1 MAPDPPVRRRAAAVA
16 GHTGD
21 VDTARDAWI
30 DPDPTVRATAAG
42 ALARLG
48 ELTSSDVHAGLAD
61 ADPRVRRRVAELAGH
76 EHRGD
81 PTVDADVL
89 TALGDGHPAVAE
101 MAAWALG
108 ERFEPDLET
117 GERHHPTPRPVLD
130 GLVAAAERHD
140 DALTR
145 EAAVAALGAIGDPT
159 SLEAL
164 LAATTDKPA
173 VRRRAAIALVSHLD
187 DPRAVA
193 ALRGLA
199 TDRDWQVRD
208 AVNILLTDLDLTP

>member
-1 MAPDPPVRRRAAAVA
+1 MANDPAGRRRAAAIA

-21 VDTARDAWI
+21 LDTARRAWT

-42 ALARLG
+42 ALARLS
-48 ELTSSDVHAGLAD
+48 ELTTDDVRAGLTD
-61 ADPRVRRRVAELAGH
+61 ADPRVRRRVAELAAH

-89 TALGDGHPAVAE
+89 AALDDGHPVVAE

-108 ERFEPDLET
+108 ERFEPDPET
-117 GERHHPTPRPVLD
+117 GERHHPAPRPVLD
-130 GLVAAAERHD
+130 GLAAAAERHD

-159 SLEAL
+159 SLDVL

-173 VRRRAAIALVSHLD
+173 VRRRAAIALVTHLD

-199 TDRDWQVRD
+199 ADRDWQVRD
-208 AVNILLTDLDLTP
+208 AVDILLEGRDLTP